1 MKLSLEWLSD
11 FVSCDGI
18 EPKEYC
24 DRLTATGS
32 KVEGFEVLGAE
43 ITNVVTAK
51 VLSLA
56 RHENSDHLW
65 VCRVDIGNGETR
77 QIVTGAQNLFEG
89 AVVPCCVAPA
99 TLPGG
104 ITIKT
109 GKLRGVESEGMFCS
123 IAELGL
129 TTHDMPGAAEDGIL
143 ILDPA
148 TPVGE
153 DIRKAL
159 RLSDVVVDFEITSNR
174 PDCLSVIGL
183 ARETAASFGKT
194 LTVKKPVYRAGK
206 EKTESFLSV
215 KIDDPELCPRYAAR
229 VVRNVKIAPSPLWMR
244 MRLRASGV
252 RPINNIVDI
261 TNYVMLEYGQPMHA
275 FDYRCLEGSAI
286 TVRRAAEGET
296 FRSLDGKDHTLAP
309 SMLVIADAKKPVALA
324 GVMGGENSEI
334 TDATSTVVFESANFR
349 GGSVRRAA
357 KALGMRTESSSR
369 FEKGLCAENC
379 LPALDRACELV
390 ELLGAGEITD
400 GTVDLFPGKKA
411 PTVLPLEPDK
421 INRFL
426 GTDIPGAEMERILR
440 SLDFEVSSGR
450 ITVPSFRGDV
460 GCMNDVAEE
469 VVRIWGY
476 EAIRSTPLR
485 GETTRGGLTDRQK
498 FRRAVADRLTAL
510 GYYEAVTFSFI
521 SPKFYDR
528 IRLPEDSPLRRSVK
542 IRNPLGEDTG
552 IMRTTA
558 LPSLLDVLLRN
569 RSRGADA
576 AAIFELASVYLPKE
590 DENELPDER
599 TSLVFGFYG
608 DGDFYRLKTAVCELF
623 SLARAGE
630 ADFAP
635 LTDSP
640 TFHPGRAATV
650 SVGETRLGAI
660 GELHPAVAENFGFP
674 RETRVYAAEIDLDAL
689 FALRGGTPQFSPL
702 PKFPASTRDFS
713 FVCGEDTPVGSVE
726 RALRAAGEKLLC
738 GVRLFDVYRGAQLGE
753 NKKSVS
759 FRVWLRSQDH
769 TITDE
774 EADTAVS
781 RLLSYLE
788 KTLGITLR

>member
-11 FVSCDGI
+11 FVPCDGI
-18 EPKEYC
+18 APKEYC
-24 DRLTATGS
+24 DRMTATGS
-32 KVEGFEVLGAE
+32 KVEGFEILGE
-43 ITNVVTAK
+43 DIVNVKTAK
-51 VLSLA
+51 ILSLV

-65 VCRVDIGNGETR
+65 VCQADVGGGVTK

-89 AVVPCCVAPA
+89 AVVPAALAPA

-104 ITIKT
+104 IAIKT

-129 TTHDMPGAAEDGIL
+129 TTHEMPGAAEDGIL
-143 ILDPA
+143 ILDPS
-148 TPVGE
+148 TPVGV
-153 DIRKAL
+153 DIREAL

-183 ARETAASFGKT
+183 ARETAASFGRT
-194 LTVKKPVYRAGK
+194 LSVKKPAFRAGK
-206 EKTESFLSV
+206 EKTGDFLSV
-215 KIDDPELCPRYAAR
+215 QIADPDLCPRYTAR

-286 TVRRAAEGET
+286 TVRRAAEGES
-296 FRSLDGKDHTLAP
+296 FRSLDGKDHLLSS

-334 TDATSTVVFESANFR
+334 TDETTTVVFESANFR

-390 ELLGAGEITD
+390 ALLGAGEIAD
-400 GTVDLFPGKKA
+400 GTIDAFPGKKD
-411 PTVLPLEPDK
+411 PTVLPLEPEK

-440 SLDFEVSSGR
+440 SLDFTVKNGK

-498 FRRAVADRLTAL
+498 FRRAVSDRLAAL
-510 GYYEAVTFSFI
+510 GYFEAVTFSFI

-599 TSLVFGFYG
+599 VSLVLGFYG
-608 DGDFYRLKTAVCELF
+608 DGDFYRLKSAVCELF

-630 ADFAP
+630 PDFAA

-650 SVGETRLGAI
+650 SAGERAI
-660 GELHPAVAENFGFP
+660 GTLGELHPAVAAGFGFP
-674 RETRVYAAEIDLDAL
+674 AETRVYAAELDLDAL
-689 FALRGGTPQFSPL
+689 FSLRGGIPQFTPL
-702 PKFPASTRDFS
+702 PKFPSSTRDFS
-713 FVCGEDTPVGSVE
+713 FVCGEELEVGAIE

-759 FRVWLRSQDH
+759 FRVWLRAADR

-774 EADTAVS
+774 EADKAVS
-781 RLLSYLE
+781 KLLSYLE